1 MSFAFWSAAD
11 TARHV
16 AAGEVTAAQVVE
28 TMLGRITAIDGDLGA
43 YLAVDA
49 TGARAAAA
57 DIDRRRAANLPIGP
71 LAGVPIALKD
81 VLVTRGLATT
91 AGSKILEGWI
101 PPYDAHVVER
111 LRAADAVVVG
121 KVNCDEFAMGS
132 STENSAYKPTKN
144 PWNPGRVP
152 GGSSGGSSAAVAAGL
167 CAASLG
173 TDTGGSIRQPAAFCG
188 VVGLKPTYGRVSRWG
203 VVAYA
208 SSLDQVGPV
217 TRTVADAALVLQIIA
232 GHDPRDSTS
241 LPDAVPPLVEAL
253 TGDIRGL
260 RIGLPQEYFES
271 MDDDVRA
278 AIARTAEALVE
289 RGAETVDLSL
299 PHTALALPAYYLIA
313 PAEASSNLARFDG
326 VRYGQRAAAGDLT
339 EMYARTR
346 GAGFG
351 PEVKR
356 RIMLGTYAL
365 RAGYYD
371 AYYKKAQQIRTL
383 IKRDFDRAFRYCDV
397 ILTPTTPTPAFAF
410 GAKATPFDMYLADV
424 FTLSCNLAGL
434 PGISVPCGLAGDG
447 LPIGAQLL
455 GKPLDEAT
463 LLRAGQVIEAAVGL
477 GDRRPT
483 ALATLG
489 GAS

>member
-1 MSFAFWSAAD
+1 VSFAFWTVAD
-11 TARHV
+11 TVRHV
-16 AAGEVTAAQVVE
+16 AAGEVTAVQITE
-28 TMLGRITAIDGDLGA
+28 TMLARIGAIDDELGA
-43 YLAVDA
+43 YLAIDGD
-49 TGARAAAA
+49 GARAAAA
-57 DIDRRRAANLPIGP
+57 DVDRRRAANLPIGP

-81 VLVTRGLATT
+81 VLVTRGLVTT

-111 LRAADAVVVG
+111 LRAADAIVIG

-132 STENSAYKPTKN
+132 STENSAYKPTRN
-144 PWNPGRVP
+144 PWNPERVP

-167 CAASLG
+167 CTASLG

-203 VVAYA
+203 VVAFA

-217 TRTVADAALVLQIIA
+217 TRTVADAALVLQTIA
-232 GHDPRDSTS
+232 GFDPRDSTS
-241 LPDAVPPLVEAL
+241 LPEPLPPLAEAM
-253 TGDIRGL
+253 TGDVRGL
-260 RIGLPQEYFES
+260 RIGLPAEYFEA

-278 AIARTAEALVE
+278 AIARTAAALVE
-289 RGAETVDLSL
+289 RGAEIVELQL
-299 PHTALALPAYYLIA
+299 LHTALALPAYYLIA

-326 VRYGQRAAAGDLT
+326 VRYGQRALAGDLT

-365 RAGYYD
+365 RSGYYD

-383 IKRDFDRAFRYCDV
+383 IKRDFDRAFKFCDV

-410 GAKATPFDMYLADV
+410 GAKTTPYEMYMADV

-434 PGISVPCGLAGDG
+434 PGISVPCGLSGDG

-455 GKPLDEAT
+455 ARPLDEAT
-463 LLRAGQVIEAAVGL
+463 LLRAAGVVEAAVGL
-477 GDRRPT
+477 GDRRP
-483 ALATLG
+483 AIG
-489 GAS
+489 GVA